1 MKFDNIA
8 NELLRFWKIKSVTNL
23 DGSDKTSHSEMY
35 AMWISDNYFVA
46 GLRPKYYVDYKGY
59 ILNWTSFSLEG
70 EILVESRGNTSLVN
84 KITPTVDGFIVYTM
98 NSIYTFVET
107 EETFDSLLQRQ
118 ELLDFDA

>member
-1 MKFDNIA
+1 MKFDNI
-8 NELLRFWKIKSVTNL
+8 EKEFLRFWKIKNVTNL
-23 DGSDKTSHSEMY
+23 DGSDKTRSSKMY
-35 AMWISDNYFVA
+35 AMWTSDNYYVA

-84 KITPTVDGFIVYTM
+84 KITPTDDGFIVYTM

-107 EETFDSLLQRQ
+107 EETFDSLLQKQ

>member
-1 MKFDNIA
+1 MEFDSIEK
-8 NELLRFWKIKSVTNL
+8 ELLRFWKIKSITNP
-23 DGSDKTSHSEMY
+23 DGSDKTNRSEMY
-35 AMWISDNYFVA
+35 TKWTSNNYYVG

-84 KITPTVDGFIVYTM
+84 KITPTDDGFIVYTM

-107 EETFDSLLQRQ
+107 EETFDSLLQKQ

>member
-1 MKFDNIA
+1 MEFDSIEK
-8 NELLRFWKIKSVTNL
+8 ELLRFWKIKSIINP
-23 DGSDKTSHSEMY
+23 DGSDKTNQSEMY
-35 AMWISDNYFVA
+35 AKWTSNNYYVA
-46 GLRPKYYVDYKGY
+46 SLRAKYYVDYKGY
-59 ILNWTSFSLEG
+59 VLSWTSFSLEG

-107 EETFDSLLQRQ
+107 EETFDSLLQKQ